1 MSRGF
6 CYMFCANNLKKKD
19 IFPSFGNKM
28 AKLTTDNP
36 DSTTSLTTFLSFST
50 VRSTDVLTYVLN
62 AAVLRPV
69 LAVTS

>member
-36 DSTTSLTTFLSFST
+36 DSDNQPHHILVFQYST
-50 VRSTDVLTYVLN
+50 EY
-62 AAVLRPV
+62 
-69 LAVTS
+69 